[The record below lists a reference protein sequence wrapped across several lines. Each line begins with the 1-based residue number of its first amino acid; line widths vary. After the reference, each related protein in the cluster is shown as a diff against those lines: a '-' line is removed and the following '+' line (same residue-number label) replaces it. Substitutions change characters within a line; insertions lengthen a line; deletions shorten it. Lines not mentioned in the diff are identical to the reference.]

1 MASVTIR
8 DVAKLA
14 GVGVGTV
21 SRVLNNHPSV
31 SPSARE
37 AVETAIAQLEFTPSP
52 SARRLQ
58 SGKTYTIAAVVPF
71 FTLPSFVERL
81 QGVVAALEDTPYDV
95 VIYNVETVERRD
107 HYLKT
112 LPRRQRFDGLLI
124 VSLPLSDREAASLS
138 HSGLPTVLI
147 DSRQPAF
154 RRVVIDDVCGGRL
167 ATEHLI
173 SLGHERIGYV
183 SDQLGSPFGF
193 VAGRHRLEGYH
204 QALSAAGLPIR
215 SDYHAAALWHGVP
228 QARQA
233 AAELLRLT
241 PRPTAIFASSDVQAI
256 GVMQA
261 AQDAGLQVPNDLSII
276 GFDDIYLAEYMHLTT
291 IHQPLFT
298 SGVEGVALLLDLIQ
312 QPDRVASTVS
322 LDVRPV
328 VRQTTAPPSPNHT
341 LHKHSLGA
349 LTGAA

>member
-1 MASVTIR
+1 MASTTIR
-8 DVAKLA
+8 DVARHA

-31 SPSARE
+31 SATTRE
-37 AVETAIAQLEFTPSP
+37 TVEAAIAHLEFAPSP
-52 SARRLQ
+52 SAQRLS
-58 SGKTYTIAAVVPF
+58 SGKTFTIAAIVPF

-81 QGVVAALEDTPYDV
+81 QGVVAALEDTQYDV

-107 HYLKT
+107 HYLRT

-124 VSLPLSDREAASLS
+124 VSLPLSEREAASLS

-147 DSRQPAF
+147 DSNQPSF
-154 RRVVIDDVCGGRL
+154 SRVVIDDVLGGRM

-193 VAGRHRLEGYH
+193 IAGKHRLEGYC
-204 QALSAAGLPIR
+204 QALDHAKLPFR
-215 SDYHAAALWHGVP
+215 SDYHASAVWHGVP
-228 QARQA
+228 EARQA
-233 AAELLRLT
+233 AANLLKLS

-256 GVMQA
+256 GVIQA
-261 AQDAGLQVPNDLSII
+261 AQHAGLHIPNDLSII
-276 GFDDIYLAEYMHLTT
+276 GYDDIYLAEYMHLTT

-298 SGVEGVALLLDLIQ
+298 SGVEGVSLLLDLIQ
-312 QPDRVASTVS
+312 QPHRPAGAVS
-322 LDVRPV
+322 LDLRLVA
-328 VRQTTAPPSPNHT
+328 RQTTAPPA
-341 LHKHSLGA
+341 G
-349 LTGAA
+349 

>member
-58 SGKTYTIAAVVPF
+58 SGKTYTIAAIVPF

-124 VSLPLSDREAASLS
+124 VSLPLSDREAAPLS

-147 DSRQPAF
+147 DSRQPVF

-193 VAGRHRLEGYH
+193 VAGKHRLEGYR

-215 SDYHAAALWHGVP
+215 PDYHAAAVWHGVP
-228 QARQA
+228 EARQA
-233 AAELLRLT
+233 AAGLLRLS

-256 GVMQA
+256 GVIQA
-261 AQDAGLQVPNDLSII
+261 ARDAGLRVPEDLSII
-276 GFDDIYLAEYMHLTT
+276 GYDDIYLAEFLHLTT

-298 SGVEGVALLLDLIQ
+298 SGVEGVSLLLDEIQ
-312 QPDRVASTVS
+312 QPGRPLAAVS
-322 LDVRPV
+322 LDVRLV
-328 VRQTTAPPSPNHT
+328 LRQTTAPPASN
-341 LHKHSLGA
+341 
-349 LTGAA
+349 

>member
-1 MASVTIR
+1 MANITIR
-8 DVAKLA
+8 DVAKHA

-31 SPSARE
+31 SATTRE
-37 AVETAIAQLEFTPSP
+37 AVEAAIAQLEFAPSP
-52 SARRLQ
+52 SARRLS
-58 SGKTYTIAAVVPF
+58 SGKTYTIAAIVPF

-81 QGVVAALEDTPYDV
+81 QGVVTALEDTPYDV
-95 VIYNVETVERRD
+95 VIYNVETAERRD

-147 DSRQPAF
+147 DSDQPAF
-154 RRVVIDDVCGGRL
+154 RRVIIDDVLGGRL
-167 ATEHLI
+167 ATQHLI
-173 SLGHERIGYV
+173 SLGHERIAYV

-193 VAGRHRLEGYH
+193 IAGKHRLEGYR
-204 QALSAAGLPIR
+204 QALSQANLPVPP
-215 SDYHAAALWHGVP
+215 DYYIAAAWHGVP
-228 QARQA
+228 EARQA
-233 AAELLRLT
+233 AAGLLKLS

-261 AQDAGLQVPNDLSII
+261 AQDAGLHVPNDLSII
-276 GFDDIYLAEYMHLTT
+276 GYDDIYLAEYMHLTT

-298 SGVEGVALLLDLIQ
+298 SGVEGVALLLDQIQ
-312 QPDRVASTVS
+312 QPDRPAGAVS
-322 LDVRPV
+322 LDVRLV
-328 VRQTTAPPSPNHT
+328 TRQTTAPPAH
-341 LHKHSLGA
+341 
-349 LTGAA
+349 